1 MAVVSVNILHNG
13 WSATEDIGTKTTF
26 TVVYLVEVDDKNDG
40 ALVVMDADD
49 GTSRIPR
56 QFETYAV
63 GNDSDP
69 FAFVKSKSP
78 TPIDDKFWHV
88 SVTFG
93 PNEPAGE
100 ENGGPIGGLDED
112 LNPTDNPLREV
123 IDVSVTVVNATR
135 AAERGAYIGQIDLPI
150 GNIDVNDDGYFSTEG
165 FRPGSTGVEQA
176 NGDNLGRIVNGV
188 PITNSVY
195 TPFDPPPEIAYNQ
208 IRITAGMNCD
218 QYPGRLGE
226 LVNSV
231 NGQRVN
237 LDVGEFR
244 GWHFGF
250 TEDFPPY
257 TLRFMGFNTQR
268 RFKNGVAYWRIEIEY
283 LADLLFGWRLDILD
297 RGYCVNSNETVSEG
311 APSKN
316 NILDVTG
323 NQISEPVLLDG
334 QGKMLD
340 LETHAATYLR
350 YAVYPEIDFRA
361 AGISNFHGLK
371 MEFTN
376 NG

>member
-13 WSATEDIGTKTTF
+13 WGASEDIGTKTTF

-40 ALVVMDADD
+40 AMIVMIADD
-49 GTSRIPR
+49 GITRIPR
-56 QFETYAV
+56 RFEMYAV
-63 GNDSDP
+63 GNDSDA

-88 SVTFG
+88 TVTFG
-93 PNEPAGE
+93 PNEPSGE
-100 ENGGPIGGLDED
+100 PGGQQLSGLDD
-112 LNPTDNPLREV
+112 RLIPTDNPLREV
-123 IDVSVTVVNATR
+123 IDVSVTVVSATR

-150 GNIDVNDDGYFSTEG
+150 GNVDVNDDGYFSNEG
-165 FRPGSTGVEQA
+165 FWPILQGVEKA
-176 NGDNLGRIVNGV
+176 NGDNLGRIINGV
-188 PITNSVY
+188 PITNSVF
-195 TPFDPPPEIAYNQ
+195 TPFDPPPEINYNQ
-208 IRITAGMNCD
+208 MRITAGMNCD
-218 QYPGRLGE
+218 QYPGRLAE

-231 NGQRVN
+231 NDREVT
-237 LDVGEFR
+237 LDAGAGFFRFGFGEF
-244 GWHFGF
+244 
-250 TEDFPPY
+250 FPPY

-268 RFKNGVAYWRIEIEY
+268 RFKNGVPFWRIEIEY

-297 RGYCVNSNETVSEG
+297 RGYCVKSNETVSDG

-316 NILDVTG
+316 NIIDVTG

-334 QGKMLD
+334 NGNMLD

-350 YAVYPEIDFRA
+350 YAVYPEIDFGA

-376 NG
+376 ND